1 MIQIQPS
8 LFLVI
13 LDTTCVF
20 IYDWLGSL
28 DIVLNSGIENYIRP
42 GEISKILRRKD
53 NCLILLR

>member
-13 LDTTCVF
+13 LDIPTTCVF

-42 GEISKILRRKD
+42 GEISKILR
-53 NCLILLR
+53 

>member
-42 GEISKILRRKD
+42 GEISTILR
-53 NCLILLR
+53 